1 MKPSY
6 RKVAGDRLPA
16 KHPIRS
22 GPDPNRAFTHATYG
36 WYLTCLGSPEKGIA
50 EGRKAEQLDPLS
62 ADMYHIL
69 SQDLYLVRQYP
80 EAIEQARQALEVDPK
95 YFLSHMQLGLIYVA
109 QGKPSEAIA
118 EAQRA
123 RDDEPLADW
132 STAVLGMAYAAGGK
146 RAEAEKLFAELNAKA
161 SRGWVPSFAF
171 AEIYAGMHDKLHTL
185 DALEKAYEERS
196 WFLTYLNT
204 APEFD
209 FLRSVPRFQALV
221 RKMEFPA

>member
-1 MKPSY
+1 
-6 RKVAGDRLPA
+6 
-16 KHPIRS
+16 
-22 GPDPNRAFTHATYG
+22 
-36 WYLTCLGSPEKGIA
+36 
-50 EGRKAEQLDPLS
+50 
-62 ADMYHIL
+62 
-69 SQDLYLVRQYP
+69 
-80 EAIEQARQALEVDPK
+80 
-95 YFLSHMQLGLIYVA
+95 VA

-146 RAEAEKLFAELNAKA
+146 RAEAEKLLAELNAKA

-209 FLRSVPRFQALV
+209 FLRSEPRFQALV
-221 RKMEFPA
+221 RKMKFPARYHARNRIMTPQMSIAHYRIAGKYGPPDEIEDHSSGGR